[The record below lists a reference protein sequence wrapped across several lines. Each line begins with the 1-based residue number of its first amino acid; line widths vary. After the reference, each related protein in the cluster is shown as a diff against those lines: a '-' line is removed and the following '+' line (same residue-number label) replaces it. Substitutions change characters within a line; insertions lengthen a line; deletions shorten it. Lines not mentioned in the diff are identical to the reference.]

1 MISARTLFALAV
13 LAAASAPALAQDTT
27 ATPPEAAPAAAPA
40 MPPAAVADMTLTLSS
55 ATDIERTVAIYQ
67 CDNGEGFR
75 VQYINAAPNFL
86 ALVPVEGEVHVF
98 VTTVSASGARYVSGP
113 YEWWT
118 QGDDARLSDLQ
129 AEEDAPPLATCL
141 AASNTP

>member
-1 MISARTLFALAV
+1 MISARTILAV
-13 LAAASAPALAQDTT
+13 ALLSFGSAPLLAQD
-27 ATPPEAAPAAAPA
+27 ANETPAEAAQAAAPVA
-40 MPPAAVADMTLTLSS
+40 PPAAVADMTLTLSS
-55 ATDIERTVAIYQ
+55 ASDIERTVAIYQ

-113 YEWWT
+113 YEWST
-118 QGDDARLSDLQ
+118 KGDDATLSDLQ
-129 AEEDAPPLATCL
+129 AEEGAPPLATCL

>member
-1 MISARTLFALAV
+1 MIIARTLLAV
-13 LAAASAPALAQDTT
+13 TLLATSSAAILAQE
-27 ATPPEAAPAAAPA
+27 TPEPAAEPAAAA
-40 MPPAAVADMTLTLSS
+40 TPAAPPTAAADLTLTLSS
-55 ATDIERTVAIYQ
+55 TSDIERTVAIYQ

-86 ALVPVEGEVHVF
+86 ALVPVEGEMHVF
-98 VTTVSASGARYVSGP
+98 VTTVAASGARYVSGP

-118 QGDDARLSDLQ
+118 KGDDATLKDLQ
-129 AEEDAPPLATCL
+129 TAEDAPPLATCL